1 MTKAERNDAI
11 VKMYRGGYT
20 QEAIGIDRTFVSKVA
35 GAKERTERI
44 VNNSHS
50 KIRVVGAKERTK
62 RIMRN
67 AYSEIRNGLLRRNLT
82 SD

>member
-11 VKMYRGGYT
+11 VKMYRDGYT
-20 QEAIGIDRTFVSKVA
+20 QEAIGEMFGIDRTLVSKVA

-50 KIRVVGAKERTK
+50 
-62 RIMRN
+62 
-67 AYSEIRNGLLRRNLT
+67 EIRGEITAAHEQVLRKAPNHFKTNLRKWC
-82 SD
+82 